1 MAIYHMNSGI
11 DQLEGLSLEEKHEKI
26 STFINKQISS
36 NNLALFIGSG
46 CSVGAIQLM
55 SVTMKEILK
64 VEEVF
69 KVVQRFLDVK
79 GLKEFNNYVKN
90 NDFVKEIKN
99 EIENH
104 FNNKKF
110 ENLNEYRNFLVE
122 QHCEMKDSIE
132 EAIVSY
138 YNNYTNIEELLNWI
152 QNGLHYDSGN
162 SELENVFKII
172 KDKFIETIPLTGSEK
187 YTKETYDIY
196 RKFYRYIFE
205 KRTELKSKVSIFT
218 TNYDLFNEYALEANN
233 IVYSTGFQN
242 TIHKKF
248 DINQFKY
255 RLVDDTN
262 RYKEKWQPITK
273 EANLYKIH
281 GSINWEANDDGE
293 LQQRDNT
300 IDNPKVVIYPTMLKH
315 KETAQAPYSELFRE
329 FANCLQKK
337 DTTLII
343 IGYGFPDEHINNII
357 AQNLKNQDFN
367 LIIFGDETEE
377 NVNNFCKYNKNS
389 NLHIIGGEVNLN
401 KHKDD
406 VDKDDVDKDDV
417 DKGDVDKD
425 DVDKDNVD
433 KDNKEESTQETEKA
447 HHFNYIVENFLK
459 SHSSDISK
467 GEINDNA

>member
-1 MAIYHMNSGI
+1 MAIYHMNSGM
-11 DQLEGLSLEEKHEKI
+11 DQLKGLTLEEKHEKI
-26 STFINKQISS
+26 STFINKQLSS

-46 CSVGAIQLM
+46 CSVGEIKLM
-55 SVTMKEILK
+55 SETMKKMLENEK
-64 VEEVF
+64 VLS
-69 KVVQRFLDVK
+69 VVKRFLDIK
-79 GLKEFNNYVKN
+79 NLNEFNNYVRNNKN
-90 NDFVKEIKN
+90 NDIEKGIKS
-99 EIENH
+99 EIEKHINS
-104 FNNKKF
+104 KKF
-110 ENLNEYRNFLVE
+110 ANMNEYKKFLVE
-122 QHCEMKDSIE
+122 QHCDMKDEIE
-132 EAIVSY
+132 QVIENY
-138 YNNYTNIEELLNWI
+138 YHKYTNIEELLNWI
-152 QNGLHYDSGN
+152 QNGLHYDSSN

-187 YTKETYDIY
+187 YTKETYEIY

-367 LIIFGDETEE
+367 LIIFGDETEA

-401 KHKDD
+401 KHKDGVD
-406 VDKDDVDKDDV
+406 KDGVDKDDVDKEDV
-417 DKGDVDKD
+417 DKED
-425 DVDKDNVD
+425 VD
-433 KDNKEESTQETEKA
+433 KDNKEESTQEKTEKA